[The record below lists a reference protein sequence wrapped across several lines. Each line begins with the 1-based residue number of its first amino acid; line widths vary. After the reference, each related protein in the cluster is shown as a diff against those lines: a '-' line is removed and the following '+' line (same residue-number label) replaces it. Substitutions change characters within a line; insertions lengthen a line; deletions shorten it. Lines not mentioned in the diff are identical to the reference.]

1 MQSPENRDTVYLY
14 RIQGYCER
22 ILQYL
27 ELLQYEYQ
35 QFLSKQYMVDAIGMN
50 LFQIGELAGRLS
62 EPFRQATCDRMPWQ
76 RMKSMRNMFAHNYA
90 HADLETIW
98 NTAVVNIPPLLAFCR
113 EQLAADPLMQEIQ
126 SSCQS
131 PEEIDL

>member
-1 MQSPENRDTVYLY
+1 MQNPENRDTVYLY
-14 RIQGYCER
+14 RIRGDCEL

-27 ELLQYEYQ
+27 DLLQYDYQ
-35 QFLSKQYMVDAIGMN
+35 QFLGKQYMIDAIGMN

-62 EPFRQATCDRMPWQ
+62 EPFRLATGDQMPWQ

-90 HADLETIW
+90 HADLETVW
-98 NTAVVNIPPLLAFCR
+98 STAVENIKPLLEFCGK
-113 EQLAADPLMQEIQ
+113 QLDGDPLADEIRN
-126 SSCQS
+126 SRQS

>member
-1 MQSPENRDTVYLY
+1 MPNPENRDSVYLY

-27 ELLQYEYQ
+27 DLLEYEYQ
-35 QFLSKQYMVDAIGMN
+35 VFLGKQYMVDAIGMN

-90 HADLETIW
+90 HADLEHRCGKYTSSAGVLPG
-98 NTAVVNIPPLLAFCR
+98 TAGRRSADAGDS
-113 EQLAADPLMQEIQ
+113 EQL
-126 SSCQS
+126 SVSGRN
-131 PEEIDL
+131 